1 MTTRRGLMR
10 GLAQGAAA
18 SAAVLAG
25 SRSVFAAD
33 YPTKQV
39 KVIAPFAPG
48 AATDTCARI
57 VAQRLGERWGKP
69 VIVENKVGASGA
81 IGATAVAQASPDGHT
96 LLLGTIGTS
105 ATNAHLMPNMPY
117 DTLND
122 FTPISLFATVAM
134 LVVVHPSQP
143 IHSIAE
149 LVAYAEKNPG
159 KLNCGTAG
167 VGSSPHL
174 AALLFESLAKVRF
187 EHVAYAGVAPMI
199 PDLLQNRVNVSLG
212 DASSFLP
219 HVRSGAL
226 RAIGVTTTTR
236 FDGLPDV
243 PTVAEAG
250 VKGYEA
256 SAWYGVLGPARMPA
270 DIVNKLSGD
279 IAAIARL
286 AEVKQQLAPLAATTV
301 GSTSAEFAGFIRTEY
316 DRWGKLIRDSGVQ
329 VKPS

>member
-1 MTTRRGLMR
+1 MTTRRGLVR
-10 GLAQGAAA
+10 GLTAA
-18 SAAVLAG
+18 AAVLAG
-25 SRSVFAAD
+25 GRSTFATPD

-57 VAQRLGERWGKP
+57 VAQKLGERWGKP
-69 VIVENKVGASGA
+69 VIVENKVGASGS
-81 IGATAVAQASPDGHT
+81 IGAAAVAQAAPDGHT

-105 ATNAHLMPNMPY
+105 ATNAHLLPNMPY

-149 LVAYAEKNPG
+149 LIAYAQKNPG
-159 KLNCGTAG
+159 RLNCGTAG

-174 AALLFESLAKVRF
+174 AALLFESMAKVRF

-199 PDLLQNRVNVSLG
+199 PDILQNRVNISLG

-226 RAIGVTTTTR
+226 RAIGVTTATR
-236 FDGLPDV
+236 FEGLPDV

-256 SAWYGVLGPARMPA
+256 SAWYGVLGPAKMPPA
-270 DIVNKLSGD
+270 IVAKLSSD
-279 IAAIARL
+279 VAAIARMP
-286 AEVKQQLAPLAATTV
+286 EVKQQLAPLAATTV
-301 GSTSAEFAGFIRTEY
+301 GSTSQEFAAFIHAEY
-316 DRWGKLIRDSGVQ
+316 ERWGKLIRDSGVQ
-329 VKPS
+329 VKKPS

>member
-1 MTTRRGLMR
+1 MTTRRGLMQ
-10 GLAQGAAA
+10 GLTA
-18 SAAVLAG
+18 SAAVLGA
-25 SRSVFAAD
+25 SRPVFATD

-81 IGATAVAQASPDGHT
+81 IGAAAVAQAAPDGHT

-105 ATNAHLMPNMPY
+105 ATNAHLIPNMPY

-226 RAIGVTTTTR
+226 RAIGVTTATR
-236 FDGLPDV
+236 FEGLPDV

-256 SAWYGVLGPARMPA
+256 SAWYGVLGPAKMPA
-270 DIVNKLSGD
+270 GVVSKLSSD
-279 IAAIARL
+279 IGAIARL
-286 AEVKQQLAPLAATTV
+286 PDVKQQLAPLAAVTV